1 MQATR
6 NPIAWRMLLACLIG
20 LVSGGLCCLNLA
32 RREQLAADFTWPW
45 RAANFLLEGKNPYIE
60 IQPEGDYPF
69 QTYFYYPL
77 PAALAALPF
86 AGLPAYLAG
95 ALFFGLSSGLLAWAL
110 LQDGWQ
116 RLPLF
121 LSAPYVVAAAT
132 AQWTPLIVA
141 AGLLPAMNWLLACKP
156 NLGLALF
163 IYKPNKLGLALGLV
177 FVALSL
183 ACLPSWPWD
192 WLAVTKQLAGHPP
205 PFLVL
210 PLGPLLLLAA
220 LRWRKAGARLLLGL
234 SLLPQLL
241 FFYDQLPLWLLP
253 RSFRAGLAYSA
264 LSWLAYFAWRWQ
276 GIDPHTGEILL
287 QPVQYILALVYLP
300 ALLML
305 LWPEGKKCRWWRNF

>member
-1 MQATR
+1 MRANR
-6 NPIAWRMLLACLIG
+6 NLIACRLLLAGLIG
-20 LVSGGLCCLNLA
+20 LVSGGLCYQNLA
-32 RREQLAADFTWPW
+32 RRGQLAADFTWPW
-45 RAANFLLEGKNPYIE
+45 RAANFLLEGKNPYLE

-77 PAALAALPF
+77 TAALAALPF

-95 ALFFGLSSGLLAWAL
+95 ALFFGLSSALLAWAL
-110 LQDGWQ
+110 LRHGWQ
-116 RLPLF
+116 RLPMF

-132 AQWTPLIVA
+132 AQWAPLIVA
-141 AGLLPAMNWLLACKP
+141 AGLLPALNWLLAGKP

-163 IYKPNKLGLALGLV
+163 IYKPSKTGLALGV
-177 FVALSL
+177 GFVALSL
-183 ACLPSWPWD
+183 AWLPSWPWD
-192 WLAVTKQLAGHPP
+192 WLAGTRQLAGHPP

-220 LRWRKAGARLLLGL
+220 LRWRKARARLLLGL

-253 RSFRAGLAYSA
+253 RSLRASLACSG

-276 GIDPHTGEILL
+276 GLDPHTGEIIL
-287 QPVQYILALVYLP
+287 QPDQYILALVYLP

-305 LWPEGKKCRWWRNF
+305 LWPAGEN